1 MARRTLEEPE
11 FEVTATESD
20 DAPREKPVRRPRAP
34 RKEDPSAKAPKRRTI
49 NLFYWTMPFVALLG
63 VLLLIFVFH
72 QLETLMIRDSRF
84 HLQPPAE
91 YGQDPPTLSI
101 SGHRHAS
108 RAAILRVFEA
118 DLGRSLYL
126 FPVEERRRQ
135 LLAVDWVKDAR
146 VSRRWPNRVV
156 VEVMERQ
163 PVAFVQLS
171 RPGVAPSFKL
181 IDADGVILPVPQ
193 GEKLNFAVLT
203 GISENEAVE
212 SRRTRVRQALAMQ
225 QEIGSL
231 TSHISEIDVRDPGN
245 IQVLAQI
252 DQDVLTLKLGNRNFL
267 SRLKDFLAHYPDIRS
282 KRPDARSFDLRID
295 HQIFAAEVASNGQQ
309 R

>member
-11 FEVTATESD
+11 YEVSVPEPEEPPKEKPARKPRASRREEP
-20 DAPREKPVRRPRAP
+20 APRRRN
-34 RKEDPSAKAPKRRTI
+34 I
-49 NLFYWTMPFVALLG
+49 NLFYWTMPFAALLG
-63 VLLLIFVFH
+63 VLVLIFLFH
-72 QLETLMIRDSRF
+72 RLETVLISDSRF

-91 YGQDPPTLSI
+91 YGEDPPTLSL
-101 SGHRHAS
+101 SGNRRAS
-108 RAAILRVFEA
+108 KTSLLSVFES
-118 DLGRSLYL
+118 DMGRSLYL
-126 FPVEERRRQ
+126 FPVEERRRK

-156 VEVMERQ
+156 VEVVERQ
-163 PVAFVQLS
+163 PVAFVQLH
-171 RPGVAPSFKL
+171 RPGAAPLFKL

-203 GISENEAVE
+203 GISENESE
-212 SRRTRVRQALAMQ
+212 GSRKSRVRQALAMQ

-231 TSHISEIDVRDPGN
+231 TAHISEIDVRDPGN
-245 IQVLAQI
+245 IQVLAQV

-267 SRLKDFLAHYPDIRS
+267 KRLKDFLEHYPDIRS

>member
-11 FEVTATESD
+11 YEVSVPE
-20 DAPREKPVRRPRAP
+20 PEEPPKEKPVRKPRAS
-34 RKEDPSAKAPKRRTI
+34 RKEEATPRRRSI
-49 NLFYWTMPFVALLG
+49 NLFYWAMPFVALLG
-63 VLLLIFVFH
+63 VLALIFVFH
-72 QLETLMIRDSRF
+72 RLETLLISDARF

-91 YGQDPPTLSI
+91 YGEDPPTLSL
-101 SGHRHAS
+101 SGNRRAS
-108 RAAILRVFEA
+108 KTAILSVFES
-118 DLGRSLYL
+118 DMGRSLYL
-126 FPVEERRRQ
+126 FPVEERRRK

-156 VEVMERQ
+156 VEITERQ
-163 PVAFVQLS
+163 PVAFVQFQ
-171 RPGVAPSFKL
+171 RPGATPVFKL

-193 GEKLNFAVLT
+193 GEKLSFAVLT
-203 GISENEAVE
+203 GISENESE
-212 SRRTRVRQALAMQ
+212 GSRKSRVRQALAMQ

-245 IQVLAQI
+245 IQVLAQV

-267 SRLKDFLAHYPDIRS
+267 KRLKDFLEHYQDIRS